1 MHKIKDNMSEIIR
14 LKLLS
19 GLVCFV
25 LLMNGFGAFSQIE
38 MSKEST
44 VKEEKERKEKKV
56 KESIEK
62 DSLSSTSLYFN
73 TNWSYTPRKLEV
85 NDGLFGDSLGE
96 RANEIAGNRW
106 SFGLGFR
113 NQVHKHIAIEGGI
126 AFMRNSEKYNFEGV
140 DTAYSY
146 VTEYSY
152 LALPIKIY
160 YTYGKEFKFLG
171 GVGITPQM
179 FIRYKQDRNWETTD
193 GKEESETIKTTTG
206 FNSFAISAT
215 ISAGIQIE
223 LGKRVSVQVIPE
235 YRIQL
240 NSSNTKQDSYK
251 HYARAIGVNAGLVI
265 RL

>member
-1 MHKIKDNMSEIIR
+1 MNEIMR
-14 LKLLS
+14 LKMWRN
-19 GLVCFV
+19 LVCFI
-25 LLMNGFGAFSQIE
+25 LLMNGFSAISQIE
-38 MSKEST
+38 MSRENT
-44 VKEEKERKEKKV
+44 AKEERTQKV
-56 KESIEK
+56 KKAKELRDK
-62 DSLSSTSLYFN
+62 DSLSTTLLYFN
-73 TNWSYTPRKLEV
+73 TNWSYTPRKLIV

-96 RANEIAGNRW
+96 RGNEEAGNKW

-113 NQVHKHIAIEGGI
+113 NQIHKNIALEGGI

-160 YTYGKEFKFLG
+160 YTYGKSIKFLG

-179 FIRYKQDRNWETTD
+179 FVRYKQNRNWKNSE
-193 GKEESETIKTTTG
+193 GVEESEIFKTTTG
-206 FNSFAISAT
+206 FNTFAISAT
-215 ISAGIQIE
+215 ISAGVQFE
-223 LGKRVSVQVIPE
+223 LGDRWSVQVIPE

-240 NSSNTKQDSYK
+240 NSSNTKQDAYK
-251 HYARAIGVNAGLVI
+251 HYARALGVNAGIVV

>member
-1 MHKIKDNMSEIIR
+1 MSEILR
-14 LKLLS
+14 TKVLK
-19 GLVCFV
+19 GLVCSF
-25 LLMNGFGAFSQIE
+25 LLMNGFGAVSQIE
-38 MSKEST
+38 ISKESSN
-44 VKEEKERKEKKV
+44 KEEKELKEKKI
-56 KESIEK
+56 KERIEK
-62 DSLSSTSLYFN
+62 DTLSATSLYFN

-85 NDGLFGDSLGE
+85 NEGLFGDSLGE
-96 RANEIAGNRW
+96 RANEKPGNRW

-126 AFMRNSEKYNFEGV
+126 AFMRNSEKYDFKGG
-140 DTAYSY
+140 DTSYAY

-152 LALPIKIY
+152 LALPIKVY

-179 FIRYKQDRNWETTD
+179 FVRYKQERNWETTD
-193 GKEESETIKTTTG
+193 GKSESETFKTSTG

-251 HYARAIGVNAGLVI
+251 HYARAIGVNAGIVVQL
-265 RL
+265 

>member
-1 MHKIKDNMSEIIR
+1 MNELSRM
-14 LKLLS
+14 KLVS
-19 GLVCFV
+19 AFICFI
-25 LLMNGFGAFSQIE
+25 LIMNGFGVNSQIE
-38 MSKEST
+38 MSKENT
-44 VKEEKERKEKKV
+44 AKEEKERKEKKT
-56 KESIEK
+56 KELIEK
-62 DSLSSTSLYFN
+62 DSLSATSLYFN

-85 NDGLFGDSLGE
+85 NEGLFGDSLGE
-96 RANEIAGNRW
+96 RANETAGNRW

-113 NQVHKHIAIEGGI
+113 NQIHKNIALEGGI

-140 DTAYSY
+140 DTSFSY

-152 LALPIKIY
+152 LALPIKVY

-179 FIRYKQDRNWETTD
+179 FVRYKQERNWETTE
-193 GKEESETIKTTTG
+193 GKEESETFKTTTG

-215 ISAGIQIE
+215 ILAGVQIE
-223 LGKRVSVQVIPE
+223 LGKRAAIQIIPE

-251 HYARAIGVNAGLVI
+251 HYARAIGVNAGIVV